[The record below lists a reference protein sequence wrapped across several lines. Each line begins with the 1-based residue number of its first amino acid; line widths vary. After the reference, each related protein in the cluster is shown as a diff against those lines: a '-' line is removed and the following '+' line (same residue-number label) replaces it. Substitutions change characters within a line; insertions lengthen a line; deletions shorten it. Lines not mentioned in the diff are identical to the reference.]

1 MPTQKIMQLSRG
13 GKKMNLYETTYDG
26 QSFFNRDR
34 KSGSLRA
41 LVRTKGL
48 AWIALLSLLVLLAL
62 PTATLAQKPTR
73 VERIPGR
80 QSVQGPQPDPIILGT
95 SAQTVEIPGA
105 LKVGG
110 GRMEVVNSAIGGGV
124 LTSNLYIRQLN
135 QSAALPHVC
144 WKVAPDGVPGL
155 LLTTCTSSQSSLRY
169 KTDLQPFL
177 GGLNV
182 INRLKPYNFAWKN
195 TGMREIG
202 LIAEDVAAVEPLF
215 TYKNDKDE
223 IEGVKYENLNVIF
236 INAFKEQQAQIEELR
251 QQIKAQQDRLK
262 QQAQQIDALKKLVL
276 P

>member
-1 MPTQKIMQLSRG
+1 
-13 GKKMNLYETTYDG
+13 MNLYETTYDG
-26 QSFFNRDR
+26 QSLFTCDR

-73 VERIPGR
+73 VERIPGS
-80 QSVQGPQPDPIILGT
+80 QSVQGAQPDPIVLGT
-95 SAQTVEIPGA
+95 SAQTVQIPGA
-105 LKVGG
+105 LNVGN
-110 GRMEVVNSAIGGGV
+110 GRLEVVNSAIGGGV
-124 LTSNLYIRQLN
+124 VASHLYIRQLD
-135 QSAALPHVC
+135 QPGSPAHLC
-144 WKVAPDGVPGL
+144 WRVAPDGVPGL

-202 LIAEDVAAVEPLF
+202 LIAEDVAEVEPLF

-251 QQIKAQQDRLK
+251 QQIKAQQEQLK

>member
-1 MPTQKIMQLSRG
+1 MQTR
-13 GKKMNLYETTYDG
+13 
-26 QSFFNRDR
+26 
-34 KSGSLRA
+34 SLPWIA
-41 LVRTKGL
+41 VFLLLVVL
-48 AWIALLSLLVLLAL
+48 AW
-62 PTATLAQKPTR
+62 PTATPAQSRGEVSRPKVTQVAPADTQSSEP
-73 VERIPGR
+73 VVIGTGAQQVQIPG
-80 QSVQGPQPDPIILGT
+80 T
-95 SAQTVEIPGA
+95 

-135 QSAALPHVC
+135 QAGSPAHLC

-195 TGMREIG
+195 NGMREIG
-202 LIAEDVAAVEPLF
+202 LIAEDVAEVEPLF
-215 TYKNDKDE
+215 TYKNDKAE
-223 IEGVKYENLNVIF
+223 IEGVKYENMNVLF

-251 QQIKAQQDRLK
+251 RQIKDQQEHLK
-262 QQAQQIDALKKLVL
+262 QQAQQIEDLKKLVS
-276 P
+276 PR